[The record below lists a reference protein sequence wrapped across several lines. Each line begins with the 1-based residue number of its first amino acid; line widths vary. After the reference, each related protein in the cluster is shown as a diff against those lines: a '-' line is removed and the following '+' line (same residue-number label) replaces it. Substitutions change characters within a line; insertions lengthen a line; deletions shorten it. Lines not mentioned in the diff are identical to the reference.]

1 MDIGVPIELSKAYVL
16 KHTPLV
22 SKSMRK
28 LLFTLHYSVPES
40 VDGSEGTVGSVG
52 VVGSVVPESLF
63 SPE

>member
-22 SKSMRK
+22 SKSMMK

-40 VDGSEGTVGSVG
+40 VDGSEGTVGSGG
-52 VVGSVVPESLF
+52 VVGSVVPELLF